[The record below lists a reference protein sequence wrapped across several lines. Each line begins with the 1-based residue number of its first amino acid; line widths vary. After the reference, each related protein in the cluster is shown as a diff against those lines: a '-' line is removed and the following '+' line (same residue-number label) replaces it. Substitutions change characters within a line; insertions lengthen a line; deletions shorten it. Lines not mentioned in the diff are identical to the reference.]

1 MNHDYPPLKN
11 GSDVSWQTQG
21 RKRESRKVKMRRNME
36 DKEIRRQMMI
46 TVNGVHSLNT
56 VIC

>member
-1 MNHDYPPLKN
+1 MNHDYLPLKN

>member
-1 MNHDYPPLKN
+1 MNRDYLPLKN

-21 RKRESRKVKMRRNME
+21 RKRESRKMKMRRNME
-36 DKEIRRQMMI
+36 DMEIRRQMII
-46 TVNGVHSLNT
+46 TVNRVHSLNT

>member
-11 GSDVSWQTQG
+11 GNDVSWQTQG